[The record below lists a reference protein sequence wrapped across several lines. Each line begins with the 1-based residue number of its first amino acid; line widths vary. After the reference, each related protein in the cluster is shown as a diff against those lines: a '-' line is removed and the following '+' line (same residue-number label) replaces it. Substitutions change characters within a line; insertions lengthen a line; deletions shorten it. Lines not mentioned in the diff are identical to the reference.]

1 MILVIILIGFS
12 LIYPLLILIIYTI
25 INRKN
30 RIYIHNGCPEI
41 HTIGDIIN
49 ACHWRAYNTCLGDI
63 LTVPLI
69 GFTASILI
77 TIFLII
83 YLIIKLLWLGLS
95 SLFSLFKI
103 NIKKCLKEFF
113 SICSEWWNNF
123 KNIVIFK

>member
-1 MILVIILIGFS
+1 MILVIILIGF
-12 LIYPLLILIIYTI
+12 IYPLLILIIHTI

-30 RIYIHNGCPEI
+30 RVDIHNGCPEI
-41 HTIGDIIN
+41 HTIGDIIS
-49 ACHWRAYNTCLGDI
+49 ACYWRAHYTYLGDI
-63 LTVPLI
+63 LTAPII
-69 GFTASILI
+69 GFIASILI

-83 YLIIKLLWLGLS
+83 YLIIKLLWLVLS

-113 SICSEWWNNF
+113 SICSEWWNKF

>member
-1 MILVIILIGFS
+1 MILVIILVGF
-12 LIYPLLILIIYTI
+12 IYPLLILMIYTI
-25 INRKN
+25 IDRKDPVD
-30 RIYIHNGCPEI
+30 ILNGCPKI
-41 HTIGDIIN
+41 HTIGDIID
-49 ACHWRAYNTCLGDI
+49 ACYWRSNYTYLGEI
-63 LTVPLI
+63 LTTPMI
-69 GFTASILI
+69 GFIASILI

-113 SICSEWWNNF
+113 SICSEWWNKF

>member
-1 MILVIILIGFS
+1 MILVILLISFS

-25 INRKN
+25 INRKD
-30 RIYIHNGCPEI
+30 RVDIHNGCPEI
-41 HTIGDIIN
+41 HTIGDIID
-49 ACHWRAYNTCLGDI
+49 ACYWRAYNTYFGDI
-63 LTVPLI
+63 LTIPML
-69 GFTASILI
+69 GFLASILI
-77 TIFLII
+77 TIFFII

-113 SICSEWWNNF
+113 SICSNWWDKF